1 MKNGIKTSFL
11 LIAIALAS
19 VADAQQVSVWKAA
32 DLKTALDTAT
42 VPTIFNFWATFC
54 RPCIAELPHFQ
65 AAADQYKSRGVR
77 LVMVSLDVKEAFPKK
92 VQAFVKKRALTSPV
106 VFLDEPSA
114 DIFVPLVDSTWS
126 GAIPASLF
134 IYRERGYRRFFD
146 DELSRLKLDR
156 EIRNM
161 LGEE

>member
-1 MKNGIKTSFL
+1 M
-11 LIAIALAS
+11 AIAFAS
-19 VADAQQVSVWKAA
+19 ITDAQQVSVWKAA

-65 AAADQYKSRGVR
+65 AAADQYKSSGVR
-77 LVMVSLDVKEAFPKK
+77 LVLVSLDVKEAFPKK
-92 VQAFVKKRALTSPV
+92 VEAFVKNRGLTSPV

-114 DIFVPLVDSTWS
+114 GIFVPLIHRTWS

-134 IYRERGYRRFFD
+134 IYRQREYRRFFD
-146 DELSRLKLDR
+146 DELSRSKLDR

-161 LGEE
+161 LGVE

>member
-1 MKNGIKTSFL
+1 MKNSCKTTL
-11 LIAIALAS
+11 LIMAIAFAS
-19 VADAQQVSVWKAA
+19 MTDAQQVSVWKAA

-54 RPCIAELPHFQ
+54 RPCIAELPYFQ
-65 AAADQYKSRGVR
+65 AAADQYKSSGVR
-77 LVMVSLDVKEAFPKK
+77 LVLVSLDVKEAFPKK
-92 VQAFVKKRALTSPV
+92 VEAFVKKRGLTSPV

-114 DIFVPLVDSTWS
+114 GIFVPLIHRTWS

-134 IYRERGYRRFFD
+134 IYRQRGYRRFFD
-146 DELSRLKLDR
+146 DELSRSKLDR

-161 LGEE
+161 LGVE